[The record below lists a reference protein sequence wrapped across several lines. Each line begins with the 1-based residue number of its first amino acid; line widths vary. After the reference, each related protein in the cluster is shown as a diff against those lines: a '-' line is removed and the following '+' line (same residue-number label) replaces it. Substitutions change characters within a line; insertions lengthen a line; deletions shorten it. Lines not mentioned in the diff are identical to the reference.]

1 MALNDVEHCE
11 ACQNHEDVVKAVTDH
26 MPDEDQLYD
35 LAEVFK
41 VFGDSTRIKILY
53 VLFEAELCVC
63 DIAQLL
69 NMTQSAISHQL
80 RILKQN
86 RLVKNRRDGKSVF
99 YSLADGHVKTI
110 ISRSSEKA
118 VLLQRIFY
126 IRRNKTMKKKFKLMD
141 LDCANCAAKMED
153 AIKKIDGVNDATVS
167 FMMQKLTLDADD
179 DRFDEIL
186 KEAAEI
192 CKKVEPDCK
201 IVM

>member
-11 ACQNHEDVVKAVTDH
+11 ACQIHEDVVKAVTDH
-26 MPDEDQLYD
+26 MLDEDQLYD

-110 ISRSSEKA
+110 IS
-118 VLLQRIFY
+118 QG
-126 IRRNKTMKKKFKLMD
+126 
-141 LDCANCAAKMED
+141 MEH
-153 AIKKIDGVNDATVS
+153 I
-167 FMMQKLTLDADD
+167 Q
-179 DRFDEIL
+179 E
-186 KEAAEI
+186 
-192 CKKVEPDCK
+192 
-201 IVM
+201 

>member
-11 ACQNHEDVVKAVTDH
+11 ACQIHEDVVKAVTDH

-53 VLFEAELCVC
+53 VLCVC

-110 ISRSSEKA
+110 IS
-118 VLLQRIFY
+118 QG
-126 IRRNKTMKKKFKLMD
+126 
-141 LDCANCAAKMED
+141 MEH
-153 AIKKIDGVNDATVS
+153 I
-167 FMMQKLTLDADD
+167 Q
-179 DRFDEIL
+179 E
-186 KEAAEI
+186 
-192 CKKVEPDCK
+192 
-201 IVM
+201 

>member
-11 ACQNHEDVVKAVTDH
+11 AFQIHEDVVKAVTDQ

-110 ISRSSEKA
+110 IS
-118 VLLQRIFY
+118 QG
-126 IRRNKTMKKKFKLMD
+126 
-141 LDCANCAAKMED
+141 MEH
-153 AIKKIDGVNDATVS
+153 I
-167 FMMQKLTLDADD
+167 Q
-179 DRFDEIL
+179 E
-186 KEAAEI
+186 
-192 CKKVEPDCK
+192 
-201 IVM
+201 